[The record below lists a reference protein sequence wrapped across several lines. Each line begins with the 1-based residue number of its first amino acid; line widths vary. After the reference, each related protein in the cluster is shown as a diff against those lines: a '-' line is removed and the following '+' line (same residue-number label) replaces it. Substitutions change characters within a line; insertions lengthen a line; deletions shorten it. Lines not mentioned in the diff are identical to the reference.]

1 MNRFN
6 EDNDTVRWL
15 PGFVRRWFGL
25 TDETPQRREAA
36 GPGWMPGWLQRFFG
50 LTYEEPV
57 RYTDEGTPSVSSRTT
72 YTPPPRS
79 YTPGTPSFTPTPRGF
94 APASYRP
101 TSGEGTPSTP
111 TQRSLAGDELPTDIQ
126 PIGYLLRSYARG
138 ALPPQGLEA
147 FTREVR
153 TTTEKVFNFY
163 GHWLRFQ
170 TEELFRIGG
179 DLCNAVI
186 NALPGEPAKPQNQTI
201 RRIKVV
207 ADNGNGNSNATA
219 TAQTSSA
226 ETTTEPER
234 SEDKE

>member
-1 MNRFN
+1 MNRFD
-6 EDNDTVRWL
+6 ENDTVSWL

-25 TDETPQRREAA
+25 TEEEPRYRKAA
-36 GPGWMPGWLQRFFG
+36 GPGWMPGWLQRFLG
-50 LTYEEPV
+50 LTYDEPV
-57 RYTDEGTPSVSSRTT
+57 RYADEATPTSSGRAT

-79 YTPGTPSFTPTPRGF
+79 YTPRSASFTPRNY
-94 APASYRP
+94 APPTYQPSASEEP
-101 TSGEGTPSTP
+101 TPSTP
-111 TQRSLAGDELPTDIQ
+111 LRRSQAGDEPPTDVQ

-163 GHWLRFQ
+163 GHWIRFQ
-170 TEELFRIGG
+170 TEELLRIGG

-186 NALPGEPAKPQNQTI
+186 NALPGESAKPQNTTI

-207 ADNGNGNSNATA
+207 ADSGNGNNKSAATN
-219 TAQTSSA
+219 
-226 ETTTEPER
+226 EPER

>member
-6 EDNDTVRWL
+6 ENDTVSWL

-25 TDETPQRREAA
+25 TEEEPRYRKAA
-36 GPGWMPGWLQRFFG
+36 GPGWMPGWLQRFLG
-50 LTYEEPV
+50 LTYDEPV
-57 RYTDEGTPSVSSRTT
+57 RYADEATPTSSGRAT

-79 YTPGTPSFTPTPRGF
+79 YTPGSASFTPSYTPSFTPRNY
-94 APASYRP
+94 APPTYQPSASEEP
-101 TSGEGTPSTP
+101 TPSTP
-111 TQRSLAGDELPTDIQ
+111 LRRSQAGDEPPTDVQ

-163 GHWLRFQ
+163 GHWIRFQ
-170 TEELFRIGG
+170 TEELLRIGG

-186 NALPGEPAKPQNQTI
+186 NALPGESAKPQNTTI

-207 ADNGNGNSNATA
+207 ADNGNGNNKSAATN
-219 TAQTSSA
+219 
-226 ETTTEPER
+226 EPER

>member
-6 EDNDTVRWL
+6 ENDTVSWL

-25 TDETPQRREAA
+25 TEEDPRYRQAA
-36 GPGWMPGWLQRFFG
+36 GPGWMPIWLQRFLG
-50 LTYEEPV
+50 LTYDEPV
-57 RYTDEGTPSVSSRTT
+57 RYADESTSTSSGRAT

-79 YTPGTPSFTPTPRGF
+79 YTPGSASFTPSYTPSYTPRNYTP
-94 APASYRP
+94 PAYQPSA
-101 TSGEGTPSTP
+101 SEESTPSTP
-111 TQRSLAGDELPTDIQ
+111 LRRSQAGDEPLTDVQ
-126 PIGYLLRSYARG
+126 PIGYLLRAYARG

-163 GHWLRFQ
+163 GHWIRFQ
-170 TEELFRIGG
+170 TEELLRIGG

-186 NALPGEPAKPQNQTI
+186 NALPGEPAKPQNNTI

-207 ADNGNGNSNATA
+207 ADNGNGNNKSTV
-219 TAQTSSA
+219 
-226 ETTTEPER
+226 TTETER
-234 SEDKE
+234 SENKE

>member
-1 MNRFN
+1 MNRFD
-6 EDNDTVRWL
+6 ENDTVSWL

-25 TDETPQRREAA
+25 TEEEPRYRKAA
-36 GPGWMPGWLQRFFG
+36 GPGWMPGWLQRFLG
-50 LTYEEPV
+50 LTYDEPV
-57 RYTDEGTPSVSSRTT
+57 RYADEATPTSSGRAT

-79 YTPGTPSFTPTPRGF
+79 YTPRSASFTPRNY
-94 APASYRP
+94 APPTYQPSASEEP
-101 TSGEGTPSTP
+101 TPSTP
-111 TQRSLAGDELPTDIQ
+111 LRRSQAGDEPLTDVQ

-163 GHWLRFQ
+163 GHWIRFQ
-170 TEELFRIGG
+170 TEELLRIGG

-186 NALPGEPAKPQNQTI
+186 NALPGESAKPQNTTI

-207 ADNGNGNSNATA
+207 ADSGNGNNKSAATN
-219 TAQTSSA
+219 
-226 ETTTEPER
+226 EPER